1 MPLAELAQPEPPK
14 APRPPQFIG
23 LLVYAV
29 IGLLVG
35 IVAQEVRW
43 RAATTAPRDQ
53 VAQAEK
59 DVKSGDYQTAI
70 LIFDRL
76 AEKNNPLALY
86 WVGHMNELGLGVA
99 RDPAKAVEYYKKAA
113 AQDVAAA
120 ELRLGEI
127 YLHGNLVLP
136 DFAQAKS
143 YLEKAAY
150 HGEPRAAML
159 LGQMYHDGIG
169 MPADQTEAYA
179 WSEVAT
185 LQGSVFAQRDRDV
198 SLHDLSAADQKN
210 AIARAQDILKKI
222 KSEAPPIKPAT
233 PPIKPPTAN

>member
-1 MPLAELAQPEPPK
+1 MEFLVPLSELKQRKPSQ
-14 APRPPQFIG
+14 APRPPIAN

-35 IVAQEVRW
+35 SVFQEFRW
-43 RAATTAPRDQ
+43 RSSIMVPQ
-53 VAQAEK
+53 SQMAQAEK
-59 DVKSGDYQTAI
+59 DVKAGDFKTAVTM
-70 LIFDRL
+70 FEKL
-76 AEKNNPLALY
+76 ADNNNPLAEY
-86 WVGHMNELGLGVA
+86 WVAHMTELGLGIP
-99 RDPAKAVEYYKKAA
+99 RDPAKAIELYKKAA

-127 YLHGNLVLP
+127 YLHGDLVLP
-136 DFAQAKS
+136 DFAQAKT

-150 HGEPRAAML
+150 HGGPRAAML

-185 LQGSVFAQRDRDV
+185 LEGSIFASRDRDA
-198 SLHDLSAADQKN
+198 SFHGLSEADQKS
-210 AIARAQDILKKI
+210 AIARAQEILKII
-222 KSEAPPIKPAT
+222 KGEM
-233 PPIKPPTAN
+233 PPTQPPKSN